1 MTITP
6 NIDTKALRELEAKA
20 TPGPWSSSYYGD
32 GQFVVNIPRERSLC
46 FHPRPP
52 SGSDDQS
59 ATVYGAPGVA
69 KILPGDV
76 VVGMSGWELD
86 GLTEQEYANQRVAD
100 GQLIVALRNAAPALL
115 DLADRAQEQAR
126 ECASNLRSL
135 RASQEECYSLYEE
148 RDALKAE
155 LERLRSD
162 AEKGD
167 YIPTSMYLQRC
178 EELRTAQREAE
189 SVSHWIRLNDMA
201 TAKLSASEREA
212 ERLRADVAKVCD
224 DWVHGDTHTTD
235 WLLSRLMPIAQRG
248 FALRGEEAPRG

>member
-1 MTITP
+1 MTTP
-6 NIDTKALRELEAKA
+6 NIDTKALRELQDAACDESLSLFEKA
-20 TPGPWSSSYYGD
+20 QAYQRWLKA
-32 GQFVVNIPRERSLC
+32 V
-46 FHPRPP
+46 
-52 SGSDDQS
+52 
-59 ATVYGAPGVA
+59 
-69 KILPGDV
+69 
-76 VVGMSGWELD
+76 
-86 GLTEQEYANQRVAD
+86 TE
-100 GQLIVALRNAAPALL
+100 AAPALL
-115 DLADRAQEQAR
+115 DLADRAQDLEGCHR
-126 ECASNLRSL
+126 LNETCPPHLCCADHPPIRHWQSTDP
-135 RASQEECYSLYEE
+135 EELSCPVCAEANAKENVEAE

-155 LERLRSD
+155 VERLRSD